1 MTENVNPPVETA
13 TLRQAQTALTE
24 QRILAAA
31 TELFLADGYVAT
43 TLEAVARRARV
54 AARTVYVRFGTKA
67 ALFKRVVDVAIVGD
81 TEPVGVLDR
90 DWMRL
95 AMTAPTLA
103 ERITAGAAVGRQ
115 IMERTG
121 ALFAVAQQAAA
132 VEPLI
137 AGFWQEG
144 REQSRHAQE
153 VLWTKLADDG
163 LLPPGVDLAWLIDT
177 ASILAA
183 AETYLLATRMLGWDL
198 DTYQEWLTVTWTR
211 LLAGPGGSWPAL
223 PDPELVDER
232 SPYRVVLVVAHPA
245 AQEIDFV
252 GGDGGKPDRQV
263 GELAV
268 EPGPQ
273 GGTGWGQW
281 WTAASRAA

>member
-1 MTENVNPPVETA
+1 MTSDVNPPGEST

-95 AMTAPTLA
+95 AMTAATLA
-103 ERITAGAAVGRQ
+103 ERIAAGAAIGRQ
-115 IMERTG
+115 IMQRTG
-121 ALFAVAQQAAA
+121 GLFAVAQQAAA

-137 AGFWQEG
+137 AAFWQEG

-153 VLWTKLADDG
+153 VVWTRLADDG
-163 LLPPGVDLAWLIDT
+163 LLPPDIDLTWLIDT
-177 ASILAA
+177 ASIMAS
-183 AETYLLATRMLGWDL
+183 AETYLLVSRMLGWDL
-198 DTYQEWLTVTWTR
+198 DAYQDWLTTTLTR
-211 LLAGPGGSWPAL
+211 LVTGPG
-223 PDPELVDER
+223 
-232 SPYRVVLVVAHPA
+232 
-245 AQEIDFV
+245 
-252 GGDGGKPDRQV
+252 
-263 GELAV
+263 
-268 EPGPQ
+268 
-273 GGTGWGQW
+273 
-281 WTAASRAA
+281 